1 MCFPFTGACISL
13 GREKM
18 LIFNLCLVYQATLIA
33 LYWWPGI
40 FLFAALLSANFTAML
55 FFSFRFLVKILGI
68 GPVFSRIPVK
78 HTPSGFSILIAL
90 QTAFNMFSVCHVDV
104 VSF

>member
-1 MCFPFTGACISL
+1 MCFPFAGACTSL

-55 FFSFRFLVKILGI
+55 FFLVDFWLKSWELDL
-68 GPVFSRIPVK
+68 FSHGSLLNTHP
-78 HTPSGFSILIAL
+78 A
-90 QTAFNMFSVCHVDV
+90 
-104 VSF
+104 VSAS